1 MLRRSLVMAVAAM
14 AFVLAHAPAVL
25 AEDAVPPAS
34 APNAAPAEAAPSPD
48 HPAVVKAKAKKRR
61 RAGAGAPAE
70 SGLRLPGNKNLA
82 QRHEICL
89 AFIRRHNQSC
99 DPWEQPTCGADIGYM
114 RPLECVAP

>member
-1 MLRRSLVMAVAAM
+1 MRLALDWERIKKDTTPQLLRKKIARLTQY
-14 AFVLAHAPAVL
+14 
-25 AEDAVPPAS
+25 
-34 APNAAPAEAAPSPD
+34 
-48 HPAVVKAKAKKRR
+48 VVKAKAKKRR